1 MSTATDA
8 DLIALA
14 LGGRREAFGTLVT
27 RYESA
32 VCAVAF
38 SRLGNAAASEDV
50 AQETFLI
57 AWRKLGDV
65 ARTPAKL
72 APWLCGIARNVA
84 RGRRR
89 KEAREVP
96 DAGLDDRVGDR
107 PASALDALIGREAE
121 ALVWGALAEIP
132 ERYREPLVLHYRCG
146 KSIRE
151 VARALDLTEDA
162 AKQRLSRGRKLLRAE
177 VEQITTRVLEEGK
190 PSKRVLAGVMA
201 ALPVGARPTT
211 GTAKAGL
218 GLGTSGALVA
228 GLGVVIAAAVV
239 AMPPSFEDTP
249 SSPAAVAAATSEK
262 RSEPAATS
270 VPSPAKGSAFVRW
283 LSRLEA
289 RRIEAARRV
298 RSDGVDREPSRGRSV
313 PIDLEVREAP
323 LKDLMMLFG
332 DVIEEPILVDAALA
346 DDPVTLEGAG
356 TAAIELLDDALAQSG
371 ARREDIEA
379 MVLLEGG
386 DVDASDLG
394 DARIDATFAQ
404 TPLPEVFARIEPLLD
419 VPIHYAPPRDQDPIT
434 ITAAFEDVPVGTV
447 MTRVLEE
454 ADLGFELRPGLLVV
468 PIEVEGQ

>member
-96 DAGLDDRVGDR
+96 DAALDERVGAR
-107 PASALDALIGREAE
+107 PASALDAMIGREAE

-151 VARALDLTEDA
+151 VARTLDLSEDA
-162 AKQRLSRGRKLLRAE
+162 AKQRLSRGRKLLRTE
-177 VEQITTRVLEEGK
+177 VEQITTRVLEDGK

-201 ALPVGARPTT
+201 GLPVGSAPTAGSAKSGFGL
-211 GTAKAGL
+211 GTAGAIAAGL
-218 GLGTSGALVA
+218 GL
-228 GLGVVIAAAVV
+228 VIAGAAV
-239 AMPPSFEDTP
+239 AMPPSFEDP
-249 SSPAAVAAATSEK
+249 PAVVAASISDAAPETQA
-262 RSEPAATS
+262 EPTEAD
-270 VPSPAKGSAFVRW
+270 VPLGTTGFVRW

-289 RRIEAARRV
+289 RRIEGTRRV
-298 RSDGVDREPSRGRSV
+298 RDDDNRKPPRGRSV

-332 DVIEEPILVDAALA
+332 DIIEEPILVDAALA
-346 DDPVTLEGAG
+346 DDPVTLDGAG
-356 TAAIELLDDALAQSG
+356 RPAIELLDDALAQSG

-379 MVLLEGG
+379 MVLLEGDG
-386 DVDASDLG
+386 DVDASELG
-394 DARIDATFAQ
+394 DARIDATFTD
-404 TPLPEVFARIEPLLD
+404 TPLPEVLARIEPLLD
-419 VPIHYAPPRDQDPIT
+419 VPIHYTARREPIT
-434 ITAAFEDVPVGTV
+434 ITAAFRDVPVGAV
-447 MTRVLEE
+447 LTRVLEDAE
-454 ADLGFELRPGLLVV
+454 LGFELRPGLLVV
-468 PIEVEGQ
+468 PIEVEAQ